1 VILASSLSN
10 NVLAAVGGVIAILSI
25 SAATS
30 VIVSAL
36 RRGVLRQLRVGPF
49 ELELDAEAAREA
61 LKKVMVVAEA
71 ESGAAANVAQGEEV
85 PSGQLGREEV
95 RRPEVRAL
103 EESGDLLTAYHALG
117 LLQSRVMFWFSVVFA
132 SLGFALIALTVVVS
146 ATSSNPT
153 LDSGNVVSLVSGTIV
168 EAVSGLFFV
177 QSNRARALMS
187 AFFDRLRSDKSVE
200 RALRLAEEIPNDLIR
215 SRVKATLAFSLA
227 DASLSDEVINMVL
240 SGDGRAQVQA
250 LPSSRPESSVAT
262 RSGQQ

>member
-1 VILASSLSN
+1 MILASSLSN
-10 NVLAAVGGVIAILSI
+10 NVLAAIGGVIAILSI

-71 ESGAAANVAQGEEV
+71 ESAAANVAQGEEA
-85 PSGQLGREEV
+85 PSGQLDREG
-95 RRPEVRAL
+95 PEVRAL

-227 DASLSDEVINMVL
+227 EASLSDDVINMVL
-240 SGDGRAQVQA
+240 GGDGRAQVQA
-250 LPSSRPESSVAT
+250 LPSGRPEGSVAT
-262 RSGQQ
+262 RAGQQ